1 MASGRIRGITIEIGG
16 DTTKLVSS
24 LKNVDTQIK
33 NTQNVLKDVNK
44 LLKLDP
50 GNTELLVQKQKNL
63 NHAID
68 ETKDRLSQLQS
79 AQSGVARGSAEWDAL
94 QREIIETE
102 QNLKSL
108 KDELSDFGGVGTQK
122 LKALGDKFKE
132 LSSKIGDVGQKMQDV
147 GSSLTAKV
155 TAPIV
160 GGLAACTKGAVDFE
174 DAMAKVNTI
183 ADTSDTG
190 VTLEELEKQ
199 IISLS
204 DETGVAATEIADN
217 VYNAISAGQQTGDAV
232 NFVGEATKLA
242 VAGFAETGDA
252 LDILT
257 TIMNAYGLEAEDVT
271 RVSDVLISTQNLGKT
286 TVAELSSAM
295 GKAIPTAKA
304 NGVQIED
311 LAGAYAVMTSNG
323 IATAETTTYLN
334 SMMNELGKESSTVAK
349 AFAKG
354 TEHIKKGGLTM
365 KEAMDEGWEL
375 TDVLSILDEQ
385 AYVSGTTL
393 ANMFGSAEAG
403 KAATVLWDNAEKL
416 NDAVS
421 AMEDS
426 AGATDEAF
434 AKMDTTSRQAQ
445 IALNQLKNTAIDL
458 GGTVLD
464 MLMPYFQQVTDKIK
478 ELTDWFKNLD
488 EGQKEQIVR
497 IAGIVAAVGPAIL
510 ILGKVISAISAI
522 VGAIGALMNPV
533 GLVIAAIAALVAAFV
548 YFYNTNEQ
556 FREKVNAI
564 VEQIKAAFASF
575 IEFIQPLVQQ
585 ALEFIA
591 PILEALQGYLAACI
605 EFFAAIGQAIFAWI
619 EQTRATLVAFY
630 EQNKTTIDTV
640 LGYIAT
646 LVQTKFEIIRTVIKT
661 VIDVITNIV
670 KAFSAAL
677 RGDWTSALQFLQN
690 AASTAMNGVLNIF
703 KTLRT
708 NLGSIFKDMIS
719 KFRQWGADMINNLI
733 QGIRDKIDAVKT
745 VAGEVASVIREF
757 LHFSVPDRGPLAD
770 ADKWAPDFM
779 NLFAQGIRDNAYLIT
794 DAIGSSFDLRP
805 YLTTMNTGIDRLN
818 RTASTSAEAQAAQGP
833 VVVNVT
839 LQGDAQRLFRVLSDE
854 AHKDWQITGQS
865 RLMGY

>member
-1 MASGRIRGITIEIGG
+1 MASGRIKGITIEIGG
-16 DTTKLVSS
+16 DTTKLVSA

-33 NTQNVLKDVNK
+33 NTQNNLKDINK
-44 LLKLDP
+44 LLKMDP

-79 AQSGVARGSAEWDAL
+79 AQSGVARGTAEWDAL

-108 KDELSDFGGVGTQK
+108 EDELSDFGSVGAQK
-122 LKALGDKFKE
+122 LKVLGDKFKE
-132 LSSKIGDVGQKMQDV
+132 LGSKIGEVGDKISSV

-190 VTLEELEKQ
+190 VSLENLEKQ

-217 VYNAISAGQQTGDAV
+217 VYNAISAGQKTGDAV

-304 NGVQIED
+304 NGVEIED

-334 SMMNELGKESSTVAK
+334 SMMNELGKQGSSVQK

-354 TEHIKKGGLTM
+354 TEGIKKGGLTM
-365 KEAMDEGWEL
+365 KEAMDSGMSL
-375 TDVLSILDEQ
+375 TDILGVLDTEAQ
-385 AYVSGTTL
+385 KSGTTI
-393 ANMFGSAEAG
+393 ANLFGSAEAG
-403 KAATVLWDNAEKL
+403 KAANVLWDNADKL
-416 NDAVS
+416 NDAVA
-421 AMEDS
+421 AMGDS

-445 IALNQLKNTAIDL
+445 IALNQLKNSAIDL
-458 GGTVLD
+458 GGTVLT
-464 MLMPYFQQVTDKIK
+464 MLAPYFQQVVDKIK
-478 ELTDWFKNLD
+478 EVTEWFKNLD

-497 IAGIVAAVGPAIL
+497 IAAIVAAIGPAL
-510 ILGKVISAISAI
+510 IIIGKVVSG
-522 VGAIGALMNPV
+522 VGAIVQVIGMLMNPV
-533 GLVIAAIAALVAAFV
+533 GLVIAAIGALVAAFV
-548 YFYNTNEQ
+548 YFYNTNEE
-556 FREKVNAI
+556 FRNKVNAI
-564 VEQIKAAFASF
+564 VEQLKQAFTSF

-585 ALEFIA
+585 VIEFIA
-591 PILEALQGYLAACI
+591 PILEALQGYLSASI
-605 EFFAAIGQAIFAWI
+605 EFFAALGQFIYNWI
-619 EQTRATLVAFY
+619 MEFKASITQFY
-630 EQNKTTIDTV
+630 EENKATIDTV
-640 LGYIAT
+640 LSYIQT

-661 VIDVITNIV
+661 VIDVITNLV
-670 KAFSAAL
+670 KAFSAVL
-677 RGDWTSALQFLQN
+677 KGDWSSAMQFLQN
-690 AASTAMNGVLNIF
+690 AATTAINGVQNIF

-708 NLGSIFKDMIS
+708 NLGNIFKDLIS
-719 KFRQWGADMINNLI
+719 KFKQWGADMINNLI
-733 QGIRDKIDAVKT
+733 EGIKEKFSLVKDT
-745 VAGEVASVIREF
+745 FTNLGELIKEF
-757 LHFSVPDRGPLAD
+757 IHFSVPDRGPLAD
-770 ADKWAPDFM
+770 FDTYAPDM
-779 NLFAQGIRDNAYLIT
+779 MKLFAQGIRDNAYLIT

-805 YLTTMNTGIDRLN
+805 YLTTMNSGIDRLN
-818 RTASTSAEAQAAQGP
+818 RTASTSAEAQAAGP
-833 VVVNVT
+833 VVVNVS
-839 LQGDAQRLFRVLSDE
+839 LQGDAQRLFRVLSEE